1 MSKMTYEQW
10 QSRYLTEESSNYDR
24 DFRFKFLSDYLLNPN
39 LAAICRTHNVPYD
52 TALSWKK
59 RDWWHD
65 MAEEI
70 LANHKEELLA
80 KQRAILERTYD
91 ELGDRL
97 VNGDEQYVPNEG
109 HVRVKVRANHL
120 ATIADTTLKANQLLQ
135 GKATQITHVTIES
148 LADKLRTITQEAIDI
163 SPQTQTIQQIEQI
176 PQDSEL
182 VLKALK
188 NLDPLVP

>member
-163 SPQTQTIQQIEQI
+163 SPAPETTQQVIQS
-176 PQDSEL
+176 PQDSE
-182 VLKALK
+182 
-188 NLDPLVP
+188 

>member
-1 MSKMTYEQW
+1 MSKMTYDQW
-10 QSRYLTEESSNYDR
+10 EARYLNEEGSNYDR
-24 DFRFKFLSDYLLNPN
+24 EFRLKFISDYLLNPN

-59 RDWWHD
+59 KNWWYE
-65 MAEEI
+65 MAEDI
-70 LANHKEELLA
+70 LQNHKEELLA

-97 VNGDEQYVPNEG
+97 INGDEQYIPNEG

-163 SPQTQTIQQIEQI
+163 TPESQTIQQVIQI
-176 PQDSEL
+176 PQD
-182 VLKALK
+182 
-188 NLDPLVP
+188 

>member
-1 MSKMTYEQW
+1 MTYDQW
-10 QSRYLTEESSNYDR
+10 ESRYMTEESSNYDR
-24 DFRFKFLSDYLLNPN
+24 DFRFKFISDYLLNPN

-59 RDWWHD
+59 KNWWYD
-65 MAEEI
+65 MAED
-70 LANHKEELLA
+70 LLQNHKDDLLA
-80 KQRAILERTYD
+80 KQRQILEKTYL

-97 VNGDEQYVPNEG
+97 ENGDEQYVPNEG
-109 HVRVKVRANHL
+109 HVRVKVKANHL

-163 SPQTQTIQQIEQI
+163 SPQTQTIQQIAQS

>member
-1 MSKMTYEQW
+1 MTYEQW
-10 QSRYLTEESSNYDR
+10 QNRYLMEESSNYDR
-24 DFRFKFLSDYLLNPN
+24 EFRFKFLSDYLLNPN

-59 RDWWHD
+59 RDWWHE

-97 VNGDEQYVPNEG
+97 INGDEHYIPNEG

-135 GKATQITHVTIES
+135 GKATQINHVTIES
-148 LADKLRTITQEAIDI
+148 LADKLRTITQEATVIDVT
-163 SPQTQTIQQIEQI
+163 PE
-176 PQDSEL
+176 
-182 VLKALK
+182 
-188 NLDPLVP
+188 PLPSDTKG

>member
-1 MSKMTYEQW
+1 M
-10 QSRYLTEESSNYDR
+10 TEESSNYDR
-24 DFRFKFLSDYLLNPN
+24 DFRFKFISDYLLNPN

-52 TALSWKK
+52 TGLSWKK
-59 RDWWHD
+59 KNWWYD

-70 LANHKEELLA
+70 LANHKDELLA

-135 GKATQITHVTIES
+135 GKATQINHVTIES
-148 LADKLRTITQEAIDI
+148 LADKLRTITQEATVIDVT
-163 SPQTQTIQQIEQI
+163 PE
-176 PQDSEL
+176 PL
-182 VLKALK
+182 
-188 NLDPLVP
+188 LDDTKG

>member
-1 MSKMTYEQW
+1 MSKMTYDQW
-10 QSRYLTEESSNYDR
+10 EARYLNEEGSNYDR
-24 DFRFKFLSDYLLNPN
+24 EFRLKFISDYLLNPN

-59 RDWWHD
+59 KNWWYE
-65 MAEEI
+65 MAEDI
-70 LANHKEELLA
+70 LQNNKEELLA

-97 VNGDEQYVPNEG
+97 INGDEQYIPNEG

-163 SPQTQTIQQIEQI
+163 TPESQTIQQAIQI
-176 PQDSEL
+176 PQDSE
-182 VLKALK
+182 
-188 NLDPLVP
+188 